1 MFLSHRIYRS
11 GVVQNSIRT
20 IRKQPGK
27 SNLPLAQQSN
37 ILKYSIIGTGVTAAG
52 TLAYTLQNAL
62 IPRSDSNLVQ
72 AATWPGYVKTRI
84 NGTFS
89 YVLGGLGVTVG
100 GAALT
105 LRSRFLMNLMT
116 KNSMFAFLGCLA
128 AMWGT
133 GALVQATPFNGS
145 PVGAKA
151 LLYYLHMGVVGSIIA
166 PVALLGGE
174 ACILAGAATAA
185 IFAGLSLT
193 AMVAPSDAYV
203 GSYAAIN
210 AGMMLM
216 LGACVA
222 SFFVNP
228 ASSAA
233 GMGIYSFI
241 MFGGLALFSYKGFAD
256 IQRTIDHAKAPGG
269 FDPINHAVHISM
281 DAINVFIRLVQI
293 IAMAKNN
300 KRK

>member
-20 IRKQPGK
+20 IRKKPA
-27 SNLPLAQQSN
+27 NDVPLAQTSN
-37 ILKYSIIGTGVTAAG
+37 ILKYSILGTGAMAG
-52 TLAYTLQNAL
+52 AGLCYTLKNAL

-72 AATWPGYVKTRI
+72 AATWPDYVKTRI

-89 YVLGGLGVTVG
+89 YVLGGLGFTVG

-116 KNSMFAFLGCLA
+116 KNSMIAFFGCIA

-133 GALVQATPFNGS
+133 GYICQATPFNGS
-145 PVGAKA
+145 PVGLKA

-166 PVALLGGE
+166 PMALLGGE
-174 ACILAGAATAA
+174 ACLLAGGLTAA
-185 IFAGLSLT
+185 VMAGLSLT

-203 GSYAAIN
+203 GSYGMIN

-228 ASSAA
+228 ANSMA

-241 MFGGLALFSYKGFAD
+241 LFGGLALFSYKGFAD
-256 IQRTIDHAKAPGG
+256 VQRAIDHAKAPGG

-281 DAINVFIRLVQI
+281 DAINIFIRLVQI

-300 KRK
+300 KK

>member
-20 IRKQPGK
+20 IRKKPG
-27 SNLPLAQQSN
+27 NDVPLAQTSN
-37 ILKYSIIGTGVTAAG
+37 VLKYSILGTGAAAG
-52 TLAYTLQNAL
+52 LGLCYTLQKAMF
-62 IPRSDSNLVQ
+62 PSADSNLVQ
-72 AATWPGYVKTRI
+72 AATWPAYVKTRI

-89 YVLGGLGVTVG
+89 YFLGGLGVTVG

-105 LRSRFLMNLMT
+105 LRSRFMMNLMT
-116 KNSMFAFLGCLA
+116 KNSMFAFLGCMA
-128 AMWGT
+128 AMMST
-133 GALVQATPFNGS
+133 GYLCQSTEFNGS

-151 LLYYLHMGVVGSIIA
+151 LLYYLHMAVVGSVIA
-166 PVALLGGE
+166 PMALVGGE
-174 ACILAGAATAA
+174 ICILAGGLTAA
-185 IFAGLSLT
+185 VMAGLSLT

-203 GSYAAIN
+203 GSYGMIN

-228 ASSAA
+228 ATSMA

-241 MFGGLALFSYKGFAD
+241 LFGGLGLFSYKGFAD
-256 IQRTIDHAKAPGG
+256 VQRAIDHAKAPGG

-281 DAINVFIRLVQI
+281 DAINIFIRLVQI
-293 IAMAKNN
+293 LSMMKNS
-300 KRK
+300 KK